1 MSSTMKGAGRSGL
14 RSNPEDMMWQGVR
27 SKAPNLMNNQQM
39 TAAGGTQ
46 HQQQADLKYAMPS
59 VSGEQSVYNST
70 SMAYQ

>member
-1 MSSTMKGAGRSGL
+1 
-14 RSNPEDMMWQGVR
+14 
-27 SKAPNLMNNQQM
+27 MNNQQM